1 MSAEKGAVAAVGKR
15 AVFAGRRRKLVV
27 GLGLALLILLI
38 AGVNI
43 YHNRQGVQ
51 TPVQAAPVRILQL
64 ENAVLA
70 TGTVEPVE
78 QQEFYAPGAALV
90 AEVLVREGDR
100 VEAGRV
106 LARLEDTV
114 FRKELR
120 DAEALLATQ
129 QSALAKATTIR
140 PEELTQ
146 AENQVRQA
154 QLRLEDARRQAE
166 RTRYLHEHAAVSDAE
181 LESAE
186 LELARCEGELTGA
199 RAHLDGLL
207 TGPATTE
214 RKALASQVEQ
224 ARVAVEIARDRLVR
238 ATLRSAVDGV
248 VRRVE
253 IRAGRPVAAGA
264 FLLSV
269 VGLERMEIRA
279 EVSEADA
286 GLLEAGQAVRVRSVA
301 LPGEVFE
308 AEVSRVTPGTT
319 IKTGAQGEQNVVPV
333 VIDIADAQPRLR
345 PGYSVDLEIV
355 TVAMREVTAVPYEA
369 VVEREGGAWV
379 FVVEGDRAVR
389 RAVEVRRGNE
399 LYEEVVSGL
408 REGEK
413 VVVAP
418 PDQLKDG
425 DRVRVRRDGAGET
438 AG

>member
-1 MSAEKGAVAAVGKR
+1 MSAEKGTVAAVGKG
-15 AVFAGRRRKLVV
+15 AVFAGRRRKLVL
-27 GLGLALLILLI
+27 GLGLALLILII
-38 AGVNI
+38 AGANI

-51 TPVQAAPVRILQL
+51 TPVRAEPVRVLQL
-64 ENAVLA
+64 ENVVLA

-78 QQEFYAPGAALV
+78 QQEFYAPGTAVV

-140 PEELTQ
+140 PEELAQ

-154 QLRLEDARRQAE
+154 ELRLEEARRQAQ
-166 RTRYLHEHAAVSDAE
+166 RMRYLHEHAAVSDAE
-181 LESAE
+181 LESAA

-199 RAHLDGLL
+199 RARLDAL
-207 TGPATTE
+207 TAGPAATE
-214 RKALASQVEQ
+214 REALVSQVEQ
-224 ARVAVEIARDRLVR
+224 ARAAVEIARDRLAR
-238 ATLRSAVDGV
+238 ATLRSAAGGV

-286 GLLEAGQAVRVRSVA
+286 GLLETGQAVRVRHVA
-301 LPGEVFE
+301 LPGEIIE
-308 AEVSRVTPGTT
+308 AKTSRIAPGT
-319 IKTGAQGEQNVVPV
+319 ILKSGPQGEQNVVPV
-333 VIDIADAQPRLR
+333 VIDLADAQAGLR

-369 VVEREGGAWV
+369 VVERDGGTWV

-408 REGEK
+408 RDGEK

-425 DRVRVRRDGAGET
+425 DRVRVQRDGAGET